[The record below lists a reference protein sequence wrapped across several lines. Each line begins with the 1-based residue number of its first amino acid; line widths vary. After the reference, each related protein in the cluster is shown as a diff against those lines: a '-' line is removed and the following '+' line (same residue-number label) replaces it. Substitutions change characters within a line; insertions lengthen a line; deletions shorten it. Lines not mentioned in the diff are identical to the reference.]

1 MTKKTIFLSFAAMTL
16 SFAAMAQARVGV
28 KGGWNLSNI
37 TTSNDGSTKD
47 AKSLSGFNVGV
58 IADLPLVP
66 RILSFQP
73 GVFYTTKGTK
83 SEVGDKNNVTV
94 TNPYAKYTQ
103 NPSYI
108 EVPLNFV
115 AKLPVGEHASLF
127 AGVGPY
133 FAFGV
138 AGKNKYEATTV
149 AGTTSGSS
157 SIKWDDD
164 TPFNNGDL
172 NQGRDKWK
180 RFDWGGNVQVGAEIS
195 NFLISAQYGIGFA
208 KVYSGEINSTDNK
221 DKNRVFSVSVGYLFG
236 GR

>member
-1 MTKKTIFLSFAAMTL
+1 MTKKTILLSFAAMTI
-16 SFAAMAQARVGV
+16 SFAAMSQARVGI

-37 TTSNDGSTKD
+37 TTDNSGGTKD

-66 RILSFQP
+66 KILSFQP

-83 SEVGDKNNVTV
+83 TEVGDKDNVTI

-115 AKLPVGEHASLF
+115 AKLPIGENTSLF

-138 AGKNKYEATTV
+138 AGKNKYDVITSV
-149 AGTTSGSS
+149 HSQSGST

-164 TPFNNGDL
+164 TPFNSGDP
-172 NQGRDKWK
+172 NQGLDKWK

-195 NFLISAQYGIGFA
+195 NFLVSAQYGIGFA
-208 KVYSGEINSTDNK
+208 KVYSGQDNSTDDKN
-221 DKNRVFSVSVGYLFG
+221 KNRVFSVSVGYLFG
-236 GR
+236 GK

>member
-1 MTKKTIFLSFAAMTL
+1 MTKKTIFLSLAAMTI
-16 SFAAMAQARVGV
+16 SVAAMSQARVGV

-37 TTSNDGSTKD
+37 TTTNGGSTED
-47 AKSLSGFNVGV
+47 AKTLSGFNVGV

-83 SEVGDKNNVTV
+83 TEVGDRNHVSLTS
-94 TNPYAKYTQ
+94 PYAKYTQ
-103 NPSYI
+103 NPSYV
-108 EVPLNFV
+108 EVPLNLI
-115 AKLPVGEHASLF
+115 ARLPIGEGASLF

-138 AGKNKYEATTV
+138 AGRNKYEAVTV
-149 AGTTSGSS
+149 AGTASGSS
-157 SIKWDDD
+157 DIKWDDD

-208 KVYSGEINSTDNK
+208 KVYSGQDNSADDKN
-221 DKNRVFSVSVGYLFG
+221 KNRVFSVSVGYLFG

>member
-1 MTKKTIFLSFAAMTL
+1 MTKKTIFLSL
-16 SFAAMAQARVGV
+16 AAMAISVAAMSQARVGV

-37 TTSNDGSTKD
+37 TTTSGGSTED
-47 AKSLSGFNVGV
+47 AKTLSGFNVGV

-83 SEVGDKNNVTV
+83 SEVGDKNHVSLTS
-94 TNPYAKYTQ
+94 PYAKYSQ

-108 EVPLNFV
+108 EVPLNLIG
-115 AKLPVGEHASLF
+115 KLPIGEGASLF

-138 AGKNKYEATTV
+138 AGRNKYEAVTV
-149 AGTTSGSS
+149 AGAASGSS
-157 SIKWDDD
+157 DIKWDDD

-208 KVYSGEINSTDNK
+208 KVYSGQDNNADDK
-221 DKNRVFSVSVGYLFG
+221 NKNRVFSVSVGYLFG

>member
-1 MTKKTIFLSFAAMTL
+1 MIKKMIFTTLVALGFSAVAM
-16 SFAAMAQARVGV
+16 SQARVGI

-37 TTSNDGSTKD
+37 TISNTGETKD
-47 AKSLSGFNVGV
+47 SRSLSGFNIGA

-83 SEVGDKNNVTV
+83 LETGDRNST
-94 TNPYAKYTQ
+94 TNPYAKYTL

-108 EVPLNFV
+108 EIPLNFV
-115 AKLPVGEHASLF
+115 AKLPLSEQASLF

-138 AGKNKYEATTV
+138 AGKQKYETVLAGVTT
-149 AGTTSGSS
+149 TTSS

-164 TPFNNGDL
+164 TPFNNDPNTAYNKL
-172 NQGRDKWK
+172 R

-195 NFLISAQYGIGFA
+195 NFLIAAQYGIGFN
-208 KVYSGEINSTDNK
+208 KIYSGQENSSDEK
-221 DKNRVFSVSVGYLFG
+221 SKNRVFSVSVGYLFG
-236 GR
+236 GRK